1 MSDRLISNNRRAR
14 YDYEILESFEAGI
27 VLTGT
32 EIKSIRDGR
41 VSIAQSYAKPSNGE
55 IWLTNAHIASY
66 ESGNINNHDPVRERK
81 LLLHKNQIRRLT
93 QQVSTSGL
101 TLIPLRLYIRNHVA
115 KIELGLGKGRK
126 RYDKRKAMIDAERTK
141 EAREAERRR

>member
-1 MSDRLISNNRRAR
+1 M
-14 YDYEILESFEAGI
+14 
-27 VLTGT
+27 
-32 EIKSIRDGR
+32 
-41 VSIAQSYAKPSNGE
+41 
-55 IWLTNAHIASY
+55 
-66 ESGNINNHDPVRERK
+66 
-81 LLLHKNQIRRLT
+81 HKNQIRRLT

>member
-1 MSDRLISNNRRAR
+1 MMDRLISKNRRAR

-41 VSIAQSYAKPSNGE
+41 VNIAQSYAKPSNGE
-55 IWLTNAHIASY
+55 IWLTNAHIAAY
-66 ESGNINNHDPVRERK
+66 EAGNINNHDPVRERK
-81 LLLHKNQIRRLT
+81 LLLHKNQIRRLI

-101 TLIPLRLYIRNHVA
+101 TLVPLRLYIRNHVA
-115 KIELGLGKGRK
+115 KIQLGLGKGRK
-126 RYDKRKAMIDAERTK
+126 RYDKRKAMIDSERSK
-141 EAREAERRR
+141 EAREAQRR